1 VSGNKDRQVSDREI
15 LLPPVGQCSGCM
27 VTPLFIKEFEYS
39 HRNNPDGTKIMKET
53 QINFY
58 KLPTLN

>member
-1 VSGNKDRQVSDREI
+1 VSDREI
-15 LLPPVGQCSGCM
+15 LLPPVGHCSGCL
-27 VTPLFIKEFEYS
+27 VTPLFIKELEYS

-53 QINFY
+53 QTNFY